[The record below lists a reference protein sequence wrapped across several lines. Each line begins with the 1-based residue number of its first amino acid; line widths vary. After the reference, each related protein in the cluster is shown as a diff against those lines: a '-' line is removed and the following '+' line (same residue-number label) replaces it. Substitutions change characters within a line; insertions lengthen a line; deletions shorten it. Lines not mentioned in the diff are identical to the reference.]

1 MVTSLRKWVGPVAG
15 ELNAESEG
23 VGDRKAEVS
32 EGEAVGV

>member
-15 ELNAESEG
+15 ELSGETEG
-23 VGDRKAEVS
+23 VGDRKAEFT